1 MALSAQSG
9 FLLWQVQSDAQNRL
23 LAIQNGLDAEKA
35 KTLHRVQPLQLEL
48 AEAELRQA
56 KLKRNIEF
64 WKTHE
69 EMQV

>member
-23 LAIQNGLDAEKA
+23 LAIQKGLDAEKT
-35 KTLHRVQPLQLEL
+35 KTLHHVQLLQLEL

-56 KLKRNIEF
+56 ELKRKIKF

-69 EMQV
+69 EL